1 MQLRVPPSHPQG
13 QRGFDS
19 VIDISNKKEKIANK
33 NFISQVLNYQG
44 DSYQEDK
51 LAQIVSQEITCQGG

>member
-19 VIDISNKKEKIANK
+19 VIDISNKKEKIA
-33 NFISQVLNYQG
+33 
-44 DSYQEDK
+44 K
-51 LAQIVSQEITCQGG
+51 LPHHLQARLKTF